1 MKNSNSQDRIRQIME
16 YYGINQTE
24 FCKRTGI
31 QKSALSNYLNGTRQ
45 PRQDAVSK
53 IADAF
58 GISPSWVMGYDV
70 PMKEIKPIEII
81 QELEDISEQDR
92 KILDLYHKADPDS
105 QRAIERIL
113 KYVEL
118 FKEYEGR

>member
-81 QELEDISEQDR
+81 QELEGISEQDR

>member
-1 MKNSNSQDRIRQIME
+1 ME

-24 FCKRTGI
+24 FCIRTGI

-81 QELEDISEQDR
+81 QELEGISEQDR

>member
-81 QELEDISEQDR
+81 QEPEGISEQDR

>member
-53 IADAF
+53 IADTF

-81 QELEDISEQDR
+81 QELEGISEQDR